1 MIINGFGGSG
11 EDTVRFNLSRAA
23 RDGDGDILGGISI
36 GSANTSWPSLIT
48 AVDSTGFNDSYNI
61 TLKTYN
67 YTANTQLP
75 LNTVETFDS
84 SGPQAARILW
94 ELSPSDIPSSIYGWP
109 GRLAIRIVRPDTS
122 YWTSTDT
129 TNYGV
134 ATGSNY
140 ESFYYNVPSG
150 MVYDGG
156 ARSMGSMT
164 ESYGTQSLSSYLDYG
179 IVFGRSGQ
187 LISFSS
193 NFLPTIRFY
202 VRTKGAT
209 LNTDVKVYK
218 PVAVNYTIKF
228 LPCFQI

>member
-11 EDTVRFNLSRAA
+11 EDTVRFNLSKVA
-23 RDGDGDILGGISI
+23 RDEDGDILGGISI
-36 GSANTSWPSLIT
+36 GSASSAWPSMVT
-48 AVDSTGFNDSYNI
+48 TVDPTGFNDSYNI

-94 ELSPSDIPSSIYGWP
+94 ELLPSDIPSSIYGWP
-109 GRLAIRIVRPDTS
+109 GRLAIRIVRPSTA

-129 TNYGV
+129 TNYAI

-140 ESFYYNVPSG
+140 ESYYYNVARG

-156 ARSMGSMT
+156 TRNTRSTM
-164 ESYGTQSLSSYLDYG
+164 ESYEVQSLSSYLDYA
-179 IVFGRSGQ
+179 IVFGRSAE

-209 LNTDVKVYK
+209 LNTNVKVYK
-218 PVAVNYTIKF
+218 SVAVNYTVKF
-228 LPCFQI
+228 LPCFQV